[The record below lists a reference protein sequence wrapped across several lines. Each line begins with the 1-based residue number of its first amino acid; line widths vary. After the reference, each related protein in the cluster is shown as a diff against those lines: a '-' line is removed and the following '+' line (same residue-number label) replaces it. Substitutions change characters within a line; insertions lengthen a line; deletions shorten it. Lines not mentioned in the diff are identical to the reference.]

1 MYKNI
6 NFLSNLGDSKRP
18 GLHKIRNALSFFGNP
33 HLKLNNCILISG
45 TNGKGTVAN
54 SLSSIFVKSGC
65 RTGLYTSPHL
75 VKINERLK
83 INGKDINNKDL
94 DSTLG
99 RVVTLCAKEKI
110 KLSYFE
116 VLTCAAILYFYD
128 KKTDI
133 NIFEVGLGGKF
144 DATNIIKS
152 NMAIITNIHKDH
164 TEYLGDTIELIA
176 KEKAGIVRGGGC
188 LVTSAEK
195 KGFNI
200 LVSDA
205 KRKKASVFSEGVDF
219 SIKKTGSGY
228 YYKSNYRAM
237 ELESNLLG
245 DYQMRNLALAI
256 YSSEIFNERY
266 DLGITTRSIKNAL
279 KNLFLPGRFQIVS
292 KKPVKIIDTAHNV
305 HAISNLVRNLKIFL
319 KGRKIN
325 FLIGMLKD
333 KRPRECIKIIKEI
346 SDIIYLVNVPN
357 KRSFNASRLSKT
369 LNDPHIRFISD
380 ADIEKIVNSKKP
392 LIVTGSTYL
401 IGYLFDKHMQYAF
414 RNGRITL

>member
-6 NFLSNLGDSKRP
+6 NFLSNLGNSKRP
-18 GLHKIRNALSFFGNP
+18 GLRKIRNALSFFGNP
-33 HLKLNNCILISG
+33 HLKLKNCILISG

-83 INGKDINNKDL
+83 INGRDINNKNL

-99 RVVTLCAKEKI
+99 RVVTLCGKEKI

-144 DATNIIKS
+144 DATNIVKS
-152 NMAIITNIHKDH
+152 DMAIITNIHKDH
-164 TEYLGDTIELIA
+164 TEYLGSTIELIA
-176 KEKAGIVRGGGC
+176 KEKAGIVRGDGC

-219 SIKKTGSGY
+219 SIKKTGSRY

-237 ELESNLLG
+237 ELASNLLG
-245 DYQMRNLALAI
+245 DYQMRNLALAV

-266 DLGITTRSIKNAL
+266 DLGITTRSIQNAL
-279 KNLFLPGRFQIVS
+279 KSLFLPGRFQIVS

-319 KGRKIN
+319 KGRRIN

-346 SDIIYLVNVPN
+346 SDTIYLVNVPN

-369 LNDPHIRFISD
+369 LNDPDIRFISD
-380 ADIEKIVNSKKP
+380 GDIEKIVNSKKP
-392 LIVTGSTYL
+392 LIITGSTYL
-401 IGYLFDKHMQYAF
+401 IGHLFDKHMQYAF
-414 RNGRITL
+414 RSGRITL